1 MCQLQDTSLS
11 HTLAKDKHRI
21 LGDRYNVLNFFTSKD
36 GFNSCRMTEV
46 NHQEKR
52 VMIHLL
58 ESIEDYLTKM
68 SLLRY
73 EKGRSKN
80 RIIGTAIL
88 LNKYYVL
95 LKYCE

>member
-21 LGDRYNVLNFFTSKD
+21 LGDRYNVLNLFTSKD

-46 NHQEKR
+46 NHQEKM
-52 VMIHLL
+52 VMLHLL
-58 ESIEDYLTKM
+58 ENIKDNLKQM

-73 EKGRSKN
+73 EKAKLE
-80 RIIGTAIL
+80 T
-88 LNKYYVL
+88 
-95 LKYCE
+95 EQ